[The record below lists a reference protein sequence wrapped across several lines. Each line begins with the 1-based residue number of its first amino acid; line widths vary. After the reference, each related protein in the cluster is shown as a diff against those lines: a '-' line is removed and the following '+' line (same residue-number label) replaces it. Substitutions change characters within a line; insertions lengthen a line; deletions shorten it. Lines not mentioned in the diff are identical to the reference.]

1 MSHFIIGQ
9 TNDKYD
15 DFILLSNY
23 DPAYEDMCKT
33 FLHELTYLQHEDRKY
48 HQTGLI
54 IINYSKEN
62 LFILE
67 LNSEE

>member
-1 MSHFIIGQ
+1 MSLFTIGQ
-9 TNDKYD
+9 ANDKYD

-23 DPAYEDMCKT
+23 GPAYEDICKK
-33 FLHELTYLQHEDRKY
+33 FSYKLTYLQNEDGKY
-48 HQTGLI
+48 HQTGSI